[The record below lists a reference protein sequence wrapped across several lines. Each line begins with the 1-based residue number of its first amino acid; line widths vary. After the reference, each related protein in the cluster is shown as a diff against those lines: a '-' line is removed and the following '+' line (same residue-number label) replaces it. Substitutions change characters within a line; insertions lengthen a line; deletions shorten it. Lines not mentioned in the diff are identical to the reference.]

1 MLVLIF
7 NVTFTSNCET
17 CCKDI
22 QIQQSIKRL
31 DMFFERW
38 VMDTFDY
45 HLLNVTINYFYV
57 HLNHRL

>member
-22 QIQQSIKRL
+22 QIQQITKRL
-31 DMFFERW
+31 II
-38 VMDTFDY
+38 TY
-45 HLLNVTINYFYV
+45 
-57 HLNHRL
+57 